1 MQRTDSLEKTLLLG
15 KIEGR
20 RKSGRIGWDGW
31 MAPPTW
37 WTWDWLSSRGWWGA
51 GKPGA
56 LQSMGLQRVRQ
67 DWVTELN
74 WIYLD
79 SWTMQCCSLQHLA
92 LPPSPVT
99 STAGCCF
106 CFGSISSFFLK
117 LVLYFSPVAYWTPTN
132 LGSSSFS
139 VLPFCLFI
147 LIMGFSRQQAWSGL
161 PFPSPVDHFLSELS
175 TMTHSSWMALHGM
188 AHSFIELEK
197 AVVHVI
203 SLVTFLWLWF
213 SFWIP
218 SDG

>member
-20 RKSGRIGWDGW
+20 RKRGRRGWDGW

-37 WTWDWLSSRGWWGA
+37 WTWDWLSSRGWWGI

-106 CFGSISSFFLK
+106 CFGPISSFFLE
-117 LVLYFSPVAYWTPTN
+117 FSCFFNDSPKNCIPDSFVDCEIYSI
-132 LGSSSFS
+132 SSKGF
-139 VLPFCLFI
+139 LPI
-147 LIMGFSRQQAWSGL
+147 V
-161 PFPSPVDHFLSELS
+161 VDVMVIWVKF
-175 TMTHSSWMALHGM
+175 THSSP
-188 AHSFIELEK
+188 F
-197 AVVHVI
+197 
-203 SLVTFLWLWF
+203 
-213 SFWIP
+213 
-218 SDG
+218 